1 MQTPAPA
8 APPAA
13 RSAPS
18 SAEMYRARQAQR
30 EVLGDQMR
38 SLENRR
44 SELVE
49 RMKSGN
55 PSAADRAG
63 TEKRISDI
71 DQRIADVDKQ
81 IATADAEVSK
91 AAAIPGATVQPP
103 QPRRNGPPEEFYA
116 LSALFLVIA
125 VLPMSIALAR
135 RVWRRSAAVTVKA
148 STELQERMNSIERA
162 VDAVAVEVERIGE
175 GQRFVTQILA
185 NPKQPSRALDERAVA
200 QLGDRLP

>member
-1 MQTPAPA
+1 
-8 APPAA
+8 
-13 RSAPS
+13 
-18 SAEMYRARQAQR
+18 MYRARQAQR